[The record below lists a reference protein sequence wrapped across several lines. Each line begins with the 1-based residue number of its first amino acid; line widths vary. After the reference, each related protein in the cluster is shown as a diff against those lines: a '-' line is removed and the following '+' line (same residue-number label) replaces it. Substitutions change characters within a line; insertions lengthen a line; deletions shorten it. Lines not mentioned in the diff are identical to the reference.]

1 MSKIRLHGSSSGH
14 TEVAPAAAAGNNT
27 VTLPNSAGTLLLT
40 DGSAASLT
48 EIPAANIVGV
58 CTSGLTKTGG
68 FGKIVQ
74 VVSTTKTDTFSQ
86 ALTASSGGMISNDV
100 TGLSVSITPTNAS
113 NKILLVLS
121 ISCSSSNTNANLA
134 YIYKDG
140 SVLSGAIGD
149 AANDGNGDALQ
160 RATFAA
166 SVATTATNHTTG
178 QYLDTAGGTSAI
190 TYSVRVGSVIDGYD
204 VTVFVNKSGDA
215 DEASSN
221 RRHARTISTFT
232 AVEIAA

>member
-48 EIPAANIVGV
+48 QIPAANIVGV
-58 CTSGLTKTGG
+58 ATAG
-68 FGKIVQ
+68 FGNGILQ

-86 ALTASSGGMISNDV
+86 ALTASTGGMISNDV

-190 TYSVRVGSVIDGYD
+190 TYSVRLGSVIDGYD

-232 AVEIAA
+232 AMEIES

>member
-74 VVSTTKTDTFSQ
+74 VVSTTKTDVFSESK
-86 ALTASSGGMISNDV
+86 AGGAITGDV
-100 TGLSVSITPTNAS
+100 TGLTVSITPTNAS
-113 NKILLVLS
+113 NKILLMPSVSVGHPVSATSFIL
-121 ISCSSSNTNANLA
+121 L
-134 YIYKDG
+134 YKDG
-140 SVLSGAIGD
+140 SVISDAQAP
-149 AANDGNGDALQ
+149 AANDGNGNEMQ
-160 RATFAA
+160 RATFGAD
-166 SVATTATNHTTG
+166 SGVTG
-178 QYLDTAGGTSAI
+178 IANITGNYLDTAGGTSSI
-190 TYSVRVGSVIDGYD
+190 TYSIRLGNIRNDATY
-204 VTVFVNKSGDA
+204 TMYVNRSGDS
-215 DEASSN
+215 DEAASY
-221 RRHARTISTFT
+221 RLLARYISTFT
-232 AVEIAA
+232 AVEITA